1 MGALLL
7 TDLYELRMA
16 ASYLRRGMAGL
27 ATFSLFVRKLPAGR
41 GFLVAAG
48 LEDCLSFLERFA
60 VDRHD
65 RAYMRRIPGFT
76 PADTRALAQLRFTGD
91 VWAVPEGTLVFENEP
106 LLEVTAPIAEAQ
118 IVETYLLN
126 QITFQTAIASKAA
139 RCRLA
144 ARGRS
149 LVDFA
154 FRRTHGVE
162 AAMAV
167 ARASAIAGFAATS
180 NVAAA
185 RRFGLTLSGTM
196 AHSYVE
202 AFAHEDEAFAAFAED
217 FPEHPTFLVD
227 TYDTETGVTQ
237 AIRVAR
243 DHGLGDAF
251 SVRLDSGDIAVLSRR
266 VRHLLD
272 EAGCPG
278 AHIFVSGGFDEDDID
293 SLVRSGAPVDAFGV
307 GTKMGVSADAP
318 SLDSAYKLVAYG
330 DRPVLKLSAGKAT
343 LPGAKQVFRNL
354 RLGGD
359 IVGLRTELHSD
370 RESLLLPMMVAG
382 QRVGEPD
389 TLAAMRARV
398 DAGLAALPE
407 RSRRLEHPLPV
418 PVQVSDELGRLRDR
432 YRAAVHSVES
442 EAAWPADGIATA
454 DDPRIVACTT
464 VVTVRDGTRIRIR
477 PIVIADRAGL
487 AHGFERLSAES
498 RARRFV
504 IPPSALSESMQ
515 RYFTE
520 IDYTNHMALGAFA
533 IDDPGQP
540 GVAVARYV
548 RLRDDPACAEVAIT
562 VLDDYQRR
570 GIGTMLLEALG
581 MIALRNGIAHFC
593 GFVQWENSDALE
605 LARAWGA
612 AMHPSGPGLARIDV
626 PLTTAPDQA
635 GETALRSALRAL
647 ATRELAW
654 LAAPV

>member
-1 MGALLL
+1 MRVVETELMGALLL

-16 ASYLRRGMAGL
+16 ASYLRHGMEGL
-27 ATFSLFVRKLPAGR
+27 ATFSLFVRKLPPGR

-48 LEDCLSFLERFA
+48 LDDCLSFLERFA

-65 RAYMRRIPGFT
+65 RAYIRRIPGFT
-76 PADTRALAQLRFTGD
+76 PADARALAQLGFTGD

-202 AFAHEDEAFAAFAED
+202 AFAHEDVAFAAFVED

-227 TYDTETGVTQ
+227 TYDTENGVMQ
-237 AIRVAR
+237 AIRVAQ

-251 SVRLDSGDIAVLSRR
+251 SVRLDSGDIAMLSRR
-266 VRHLLD
+266 VRRLLD
-272 EAGCPG
+272 DVGCPG
-278 AHIFVSGGFDEDDID
+278 AHIFVSGGLDECDIY
-293 SLVRSGAPVDAFGV
+293 SLVRGGAPVDAFGV

-318 SLDSAYKLVAYG
+318 SLDSVYKLVAYG
-330 DRPVLKLSAGKAT
+330 DRPVLKLSEGKAT

-359 IVGLRTELHSD
+359 IVGLRAELHSD
-370 RESLLLPMMVAG
+370 RESLLLPVMVAG
-382 QRVGEPD
+382 ERVGGPD

-407 RSRRLEHPLPV
+407 RSLRLDHPEPV
-418 PVQVSDELGRLRDR
+418 PLHVSDELARLRDR
-432 YRAAVHSVES
+432 C
-442 EAAWPADGIATA
+442 TA
-454 DDPRIVACTT
+454 DVRVTDTGAVRSPTT
-464 VVTVRDGTRIRIR
+464 T
-477 PIVIADRAGL
+477 
-487 AHGFERLSAES
+487 SK
-498 RARRFV
+498 
-504 IPPSALSESMQ
+504 
-515 RYFTE
+515 
-520 IDYTNHMALGAFA
+520 
-533 IDDPGQP
+533 
-540 GVAVARYV
+540 
-548 RLRDDPACAEVAIT
+548 
-562 VLDDYQRR
+562 
-570 GIGTMLLEALG
+570 
-581 MIALRNGIAHFC
+581 
-593 GFVQWENSDALE
+593 
-605 LARAWGA
+605 
-612 AMHPSGPGLARIDV
+612 
-626 PLTTAPDQA
+626 
-635 GETALRSALRAL
+635 
-647 ATRELAW
+647 
-654 LAAPV
+654 